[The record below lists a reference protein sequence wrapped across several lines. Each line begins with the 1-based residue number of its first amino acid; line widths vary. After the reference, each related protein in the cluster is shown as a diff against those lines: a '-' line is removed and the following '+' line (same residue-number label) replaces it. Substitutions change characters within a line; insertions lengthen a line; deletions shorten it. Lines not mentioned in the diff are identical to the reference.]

1 MGEKV
6 RNFRELRIWQR
17 AMDLLPKIYCL
28 ARTLPR
34 FEQFALADQIRRAA
48 VSVPTNIAEG
58 QARGHTK
65 EFIRYLLIARGSLA
79 ELQTLLLITE
89 RLEYVAPEDT
99 ALLDQQLLSI
109 LMPLSAL
116 INRLQSSVKS

>member
-17 AMDLLPKIYCL
+17 AMDLLPRIYCL

-65 EFIRYLLIARGSLA
+65 EFIRFLLIARGSLA

-89 RLEYVAPEDT
+89 RLEYVAHEDT

>member
-17 AMDLLPKIYCL
+17 AMDLLPRIYCL

-65 EFIRYLLIARGSLA
+65 EFIRFLLIARGSLA

-89 RLEYVAPEDT
+89 RLEYVTHEDT

-116 INRLQSSVKS
+116 INRLQSSVKF

>member
-1 MGEKV
+1 MAEKV

-17 AMDLLPKIYCL
+17 AMDMLPQIYCM

-48 VSVPTNIAEG
+48 VSVPANIAEG

-65 EFIRYLLIARGSLA
+65 EFVRYLLIARGSLA
-79 ELQTLLLITE
+79 ELQTLLLIAE
-89 RLEYVAPEDT
+89 RLEYVAHEDIT
-99 ALLDQQLLSI
+99 LLDQQLLGI

-116 INRLQSSVKS
+116 INRLQSGVKP

>member
-6 RNFRELRIWQR
+6 KNFRELRIWQR
-17 AMDLLPKIYCL
+17 AMDLLPGIYCL

-89 RLEYVAPEDT
+89 RLEYVAHEDT
-99 ALLDQQLLSI
+99 ALLDQQLLDI

-116 INRLQSSVKS
+116 INRLQSSVRP